1 MVVHFLNKILTLL
14 LIKGIMITHQQ
25 AINIRRIRVLQ
36 IEVIRQ
42 EEQSKVLS
50 QLAILINL
58 SEITLKRSDLRKMKR
73 SIKNSYQKK
82 KWRKR
87 RNKWNRLIAW
97 WGRWTKIRLIES
109 KAAKL
114 IILTINSL
122 KISLHHLL
130 LQRVVWTLTYWKCL
144 NGIKSLNS
152 LKKKHSFRN
161 LHNHKR

>member
-82 KWRKR
+82 K
-87 RNKWNRLIAW
+87 
-97 WGRWTKIRLIES
+97 
-109 KAAKL
+109 
-114 IILTINSL
+114 
-122 KISLHHLL
+122 
-130 LQRVVWTLTYWKCL
+130 
-144 NGIKSLNS
+144 
-152 LKKKHSFRN
+152 
-161 LHNHKR
+161 